1 MDLKFFWG
9 VIKARVTRAP
19 TPRPD
24 LSHAHSYF
32 PLAVAA
38 MDNCYTLIGV
48 HQPTLFIHRPNSY
61 AIKFRPVDK
70 EGESHL
76 FLMETR
82 NDLALG
88 EKKFDY

>member
-1 MDLKFFWG
+1 MSLKVGYNNSSSGVNLTLYSGFKVFWG

-32 PLAVAA
+32 TLAVAA
-38 MDNCYTLIGV
+38 IDNCYALIGA

-70 EGESHL
+70 
-76 FLMETR
+76 
-82 NDLALG
+82 
-88 EKKFDY
+88 